1 MGISLLNKKFWA
13 AALERAVRTFAQ
25 VLLTLIGVDLVDITQ
40 LDWPHILGVSATVA
54 VVSLLTSV
62 VNALGM
68 QEPNAGIFEWPRG
81 AVSAVA
87 SVASLPPQRATLYN
101 DVPRSGPDTPDSSKP
116 KD

>member
-1 MGISLLNKKFWA
+1 MGIPLLNKKFWA

-25 VLLTLIGVDLVDITQ
+25 VLLTLIGVDLVDITR
-40 LDWPHILGVSATVA
+40 LDWPHMLGVSATVA
-54 VVSLLTSV
+54 VVSLLTSI
-62 VNALGM
+62 VNAIGM

-87 SVASLPPQRATLYN
+87 ALPPQRGTLYN
-101 DVPRSGPDTPDSSKP
+101 DIPRSGPDTPDSAKKP

>member
-1 MGISLLNKKFWA
+1 MGIPLLNKKFWA

-25 VLLTLIGVDLVDITQ
+25 VLLTLIGVDLVDITH
-40 LDWPHILGVSATVA
+40 LDWPHMIGVSATVA

-87 SVASLPPQRATLYN
+87 SVASLPPQRASLYN
-101 DVPRSGPDTPDSSKP
+101 DIPRACPGTPDSPESE
-116 KD
+116 D